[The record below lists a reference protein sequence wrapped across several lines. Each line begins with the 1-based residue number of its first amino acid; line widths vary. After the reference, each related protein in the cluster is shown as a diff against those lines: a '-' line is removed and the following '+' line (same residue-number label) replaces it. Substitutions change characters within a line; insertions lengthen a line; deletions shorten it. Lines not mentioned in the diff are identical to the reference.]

1 MMMTGAYAGAI
12 RILRKA
18 KKVSGDVPGIYFL
31 LASAFLHRGNKTE
44 ALKALNK
51 AARLDAG
58 LFAEYAV
65 LLPEEQ
71 LTPAMKRL
79 FRKTK

>member
-1 MMMTGAYAGAI
+1 M
-12 RILRKA
+12 
-18 KKVSGDVPGIYFL
+18 L
-31 LASAFLHRGNKTE
+31 LASAFLHLDNKTE

-58 LFAEYAV
+58 LLAEYAV
-65 LLPEEQ
+65 ILPEEEF
-71 LTPAMKRL
+71 TPAMKRL